1 MTIKK
6 LPSLKSK
13 EVIRVLERL
22 GFQKDRQ
29 KGSHL
34 IMFNNFTKR
43 RTTVPVH
50 KGKDIKKSLLKGI
63 IEEDVGITIEEFF
76 IYYYEFNFLW
86 GNGECDRI
94 QAFTASWRF

>member
-13 EVIRVLERL
+13 EIVSALEKL

-34 IMFNNFTKR
+34 IMYNSFTKR
-43 RTTVPVH
+43 EQQCQF
-50 KGKDIKKSLLKGI
+50 IKEKMSRK
-63 IEEDVGITIEEFF
+63 
-76 IYYYEFNFLW
+76 
-86 GNGECDRI
+86 
-94 QAFTASWRF
+94 RF